1 MKLKFLALTVL
12 LYISPSISQSSE
24 TNNWV
29 LNDVM
34 VQEIYTTEDALII
47 DLDKERSL
55 IVFLCQEPIEILVDK
70 RLRGGNQIRLSMKIL
85 FQDIPT
91 VTFARE
97 VLLMV
102 PSEEKSSS
110 MNNLIQKIKS
120 RYCPNFS

>member
-110 MNNLIQKIKS
+110 LNNLIQKIKS